1 LTGKW
6 REGAAMIARGI
17 FVANKQNDKVHAQ
30 SAPYT
35 LANGQER
42 FNTWWGFAEGAGL
55 HQVEYLLPLAEIKT
69 IVAPFTFEKRKVTK
83 GESQLQ
89 QEIQKLGPWAYQIE
103 FDGVEVS
110 TLGRR
115 AEEDWAYHR
124 YRSSLL
130 VQNVKK
136 ILGSQFS
143 KKSVLDVACHC
154 GPFAIEF
161 ANLGAGAVTAFDLR
175 LENIRQAQWL
185 ASTFG
190 VSGIEFRVENARN
203 LSKYTGFDIV
213 FCGGLFYH
221 LTFPTDFMRDL
232 FNCCN
237 DFVIFDTMAHT
248 DPLSAFHLIV
258 NKDVG
263 YSAEGE
269 THYEFHPTYRAVI
282 DTIKSA
288 GFEEVIEV
296 VGTDRH
302 DVLHYQHG
310 VVRSFLAFKPGSESL
325 PAFRRTLDI
334 A

>member
-1 LTGKW
+1 
-6 REGAAMIARGI
+6 M
-17 FVANKQNDKVHAQ
+17 ANKQNEKVHAR
-30 SAPYT
+30 SAPYA

-42 FNTWWGFAEGAGL
+42 LHAWWGFAEGLGL
-55 HQVEYLLPLAEIKT
+55 HQVEYLLPLAEIGAT
-69 IVAPFTFEKRKVTK
+69 IAPFTFEKRQVLKE
-83 GESQLQ
+83 ESQLR
-89 QEIQKLGPWAYQIE
+89 QEIETLEPWAYRFE
-103 FDGVEVS
+103 FDGVETS
-110 TLGRR
+110 TRSQR
-115 AEEDWAYHR
+115 AEGDWTYHR

-130 VQNVKK
+130 IQSVRM
-136 ILGSQFS
+136 ILGSQFA

-175 LENIRQAQWL
+175 QENIRQAHWL
-185 ASTFG
+185 ASTYG
-190 VSGIEFRVENARN
+190 VSGVEFRVENARN

-221 LTFPTDFMRDL
+221 LTFPTEFMRDL

-237 DFVIFDTMAHT
+237 DFVIFDTTAHA

-258 NKDVG
+258 NKDVN
-263 YSAEGE
+263 YSGEGE

-296 VGTDRH
+296 IGTDRH
-302 DVLHYQHG
+302 KVPHYQCG
-310 VVRSFLAFKPGSESL
+310 VLRSFFLFKPGSESL
-325 PAFRRTLDI
+325 PAFRRALDI